1 MTFCVFPAPMVSL
14 SGVVRTNPDVLSYQ
28 ALNTMRLW
36 ALIAWFAPQCLLEG
50 RIVYFRVSQ
59 GM

>member
-1 MTFCVFPAPMVSL
+1 MVSL

-28 ALNTMRLW
+28 ALNTMRSW

>member
-1 MTFCVFPAPMVSL
+1 MVSL

-28 ALNTMRLW
+28 ALNTMRSW
-36 ALIAWFAPQCLLEG
+36 VLIAWFAPQCLLEG